1 VREVY
6 SQTPRIVEKENTRKS
21 KTQENPASDESP
33 PEAYRMNAC
42 RSSTTGR
49 SDAMDFVCIRRIN
62 NNVVEWND
70 LLSLLHN
77 IISPCLMMSIC
88 WRGLGCAKLPM
99 NIMKIFLWEACYD
112 KIQSAEQLV
121 KRNWPGS
128 ASCKMCGQ
136 VESTDHILLY
146 GAFSGAFT
154 VGLSSG
160 ALSISMRGS

>member
-1 VREVY
+1 MAAEEA
-6 SQTPRIVEKENTRKS
+6 QPPEDPTPWILC
-21 KTQENPASDESP
+21 ASDELK
-33 PEAYRMNAC
+33 
-42 RSSTTGR
+42 
-49 SDAMDFVCIRRIN
+49 I
-62 NNVVEWND
+62 NVVEWND

-88 WRGLGCAKLPM
+88 WWGVGCAKLPM

-146 GAFSGAFT
+146 GAFSGTFT